1 MSTSPQVSA
10 PPAAPETAN
19 PLLEFDELPAYAE
32 VQPAHVKPAITQLI
46 AAARAALAKVA
57 DPATPANWDAVVDPL
72 NLATERLARAWG
84 MVGHLNA
91 VADTPALREAFN
103 ALLPDV
109 TEFWTELGLD
119 AGLYAQY
126 KRLSESPAFAHLSA
140 TRQRIIR
147 HALRDFRLSGA
158 ELQGDARQRYAQI
171 QDRSAELAQT
181 FSEHLLDATNAVKIE
196 AGADAVE
203 GIPADV
209 LQVAQ
214 EAAAAL
220 GKPGYMFTL
229 HQPSYVP
236 VLQYARNRALRQQL
250 YRAYVTRASE
260 LGDAAFDNSAAMV
273 ELLQLRDEEA
283 RLLGF
288 SSFAELSLEAK
299 MAESAEQVEHFL
311 LDLARR
317 ARPYAERDLA
327 DLRAF
332 AAEHLGLP
340 ELASWDIAFA
350 SERLRERRYDYSEQ
364 EVKPYFTEPQVL
376 AGLFDLVQTLFG
388 IRIAEAATQRGVW
401 HPEVKLWD
409 VNTPQGERIG
419 QFYTD
424 LHARESKRSGA
435 WMDDARARW
444 LRPSQSGLR
453 MQSLQTPI
461 ALLTC
466 NFAAG
471 VGGKPA
477 LLTHDDVQTLF
488 HEFGHGLHHLLTQV
502 DDLSASGISGVEWD
516 AVELPSQFMENFCW
530 EWDVLQKLTRHVDS
544 GEPLPR
550 ALFERML
557 AARNFQAGMQTLR
570 QIEFS
575 LFDLRLH
582 HQLRN
587 FSAQAVADM
596 ANTVRHETAVLF
608 PPDFYRFQ
616 HSFSHIFAGGYAAGY
631 YSYKWA
637 EVLSAD
643 AYAEFEESGVL
654 NPQTGARFRDEILAR
669 GSSRPALES
678 FRAFRGRDPQID
690 ALLRHQGM
698 AEAA

>member
-1 MSTSPQVSA
+1 MPTLEQASSQTAPQ
-10 PPAAPETAN
+10 PHGN
-19 PLLEFDELPAYAE
+19 PLLDFADLPAYAQ
-32 VQPAHVKPAITQLI
+32 VQPEHVKPAITQLI
-46 AAARAALAKVA
+46 GEARAALAKVT
-57 DPATPANWDAVVDPL
+57 DPATPATWDAVVDPL

-103 ALLPDV
+103 ALLPEV

-126 KRLSESPAFAHLSA
+126 KRLSESAEFTRLSA

-158 ELQGDARQRYAQI
+158 ELQGEARRRYAQI
-171 QDRSAELAQT
+171 QERSAELAQT
-181 FSEHLLDATNAVKIE
+181 FSEHLLDATNAAKLETSAAEV
-196 AGADAVE
+196 D

-214 EAAAAL
+214 EAAAEL
-220 GKPGYMFTL
+220 GKPGHVFTL

-236 VLQYARNRALRQQL
+236 VMQYAKSRVLRERI
-250 YRAYVTRASE
+250 YRAYVTRASD
-260 LGDAAFDNSAAMV
+260 LGDAALDNSAPMA

-288 SSFAELSLEAK
+288 SSFAELSLEPK
-299 MAESAEQVEHFL
+299 MADSPAQVEHFL
-311 LDLARR
+311 LDLAQR

-332 AAEHLGLP
+332 AAENLGLP
-340 ELASWDIAFA
+340 ELASWDISFA

-364 EVKPYFTEPQVL
+364 EVKQYFTEPQVL
-376 AGLFDLVQTLFG
+376 TGLFALVQTLFG
-388 IRIAEAATQRGVW
+388 VRIVEAQTQRGVW

-409 VNTPQGERIG
+409 VQTPQGQGIG

-424 LHARESKRSGA
+424 LHARAGKRSGA

-444 LRPSQSGLR
+444 LRPGQPGTR
-453 MQSLQTPI
+453 LQTPI

-502 DDLSASGISGVEWD
+502 DDISASGISGVEWD

-530 EWDVLQKLTRHVDS
+530 EWDVLQQLTRHVDT
-544 GEPLPR
+544 GAALPR
-550 ALFERML
+550 TLFERML

-582 HQLRN
+582 HSLRS
-587 FSAQAVADM
+587 FTPQTVADV
-596 ANTVRHETAVLF
+596 AAAVRQEVAVLF

-643 AYAEFEESGVL
+643 AYAQFEENGVL
-654 NPQTGARFRDEILAR
+654 DPQTGARFRDEILAR

-698 AEAA
+698 VETA

>member
-1 MSTSPQVSA
+1 MPTLEQASSQTAPQ
-10 PPAAPETAN
+10 PRGN
-19 PLLEFDELPAYAE
+19 PLLDFADLPAYAQ
-32 VQPAHVKPAITQLI
+32 VQPEHVKPAITQLI
-46 AAARAALAKVA
+46 GEARAALAKVT
-57 DPATPANWDAVVDPL
+57 DLVTPATWDAVVDPL
-72 NLATERLARAWG
+72 NLATERLSRAWG

-103 ALLPDV
+103 ALLPEV

-126 KRLSESPAFAHLSA
+126 KRLSESAEFTRLSA

-158 ELQGDARQRYAQI
+158 ELQGEARRRYAQI
-171 QDRSAELAQT
+171 QERSAELAQT
-181 FSEHLLDATNAVKIE
+181 FSEHLLDATNAAKLE
-196 AGADAVE
+196 ASAAEVD

-214 EAAAAL
+214 EAAAEL
-220 GKPGYMFTL
+220 GKPGYVFTL

-236 VLQYARNRALRQQL
+236 VMQYAKSRALRERI
-250 YRAYVTRASE
+250 YRAYVTRASD
-260 LGDAAFDNSAAMV
+260 LGDAALDNSAPMA

-288 SSFAELSLEAK
+288 SSFAELSLEPK
-299 MAESAEQVEHFL
+299 MADSPAQVEHFL
-311 LDLARR
+311 LDLAQR

-332 AAEHLGLP
+332 AAENLGLP
-340 ELASWDIAFA
+340 ELASWDISFA

-364 EVKPYFTEPQVL
+364 EVKQYFTEPQVL
-376 AGLFDLVQTLFG
+376 TGLFALVQTLFG
-388 IRIAEAATQRGVW
+388 VRIVEAQTQRGAW

-409 VNTPQGERIG
+409 VQTPQGQGIG

-424 LHARESKRSGA
+424 LHARAGKRSGA

-444 LRPSQSGLR
+444 LRPGQPGTR
-453 MQSLQTPI
+453 LQTPI

-502 DDLSASGISGVEWD
+502 DDISASGISGVEWD

-530 EWDVLQKLTRHVDS
+530 EWDVLQQLTRHVDT
-544 GEPLPR
+544 GAALPR

-582 HQLRN
+582 HSLRS
-587 FSAQAVADM
+587 FTPQTVADV
-596 ANTVRHETAVLF
+596 AAAVRQEVAVLF

-643 AYAEFEESGVL
+643 AYAQFEENGVL
-654 NPQTGARFRDEILAR
+654 DPQTGARFRDEILAR

-698 AEAA
+698 VETT

>member
-1 MSTSPQVSA
+1 MTALEKTSSPMMPQ
-10 PPAAPETAN
+10 THGN
-19 PLLEFDELPAYAE
+19 PLLACADLPAYDQVRPE
-32 VQPAHVKPAITQLI
+32 HVKPAITRLI
-46 AAARAALAKVA
+46 GEARAALTQVT
-57 DPATPANWDAVVDPL
+57 DPATPATWAAVVDPL
-72 NLATERLARAWG
+72 NLATERLSHAWG

-91 VADTPALREAFN
+91 VADTPELRTAFN
-103 ALLPDV
+103 AMLPEV

-119 AGLYAQY
+119 TGLHAQY
-126 KRLSESPAFAHLSA
+126 KRLSESVEFTHLST
-140 TRQRIIR
+140 TRQRIIS

-158 ELQGDARQRYAQI
+158 ELQGEARQRYAQI
-171 QDRSAELAQT
+171 QERSAELAQI
-181 FSEHLLDATNAVKIE
+181 FSEHLLDATNAATIDASTAE
-196 AGADAVE
+196 AD

-209 LQVAQ
+209 LQVAR
-214 EAAAAL
+214 EAAATL
-220 GKPGYMFTL
+220 GKSDYVFTL

-236 VLQYARNRALRQQL
+236 VMQYGKNRSLRERI
-250 YRAYVTRASE
+250 YRAYVTRASD
-260 LGDAAFDNSAAMV
+260 LGDATLDNSAPMA

-288 SSFAELSLEAK
+288 SSFAELSLAPK
-299 MAESAEQVEHFL
+299 MADSAAQVEHFL
-311 LDLARR
+311 LDLAQR
-317 ARPYAERDLA
+317 ARPHAERDLA

-332 AAEHLGLP
+332 ATENLGLP

-350 SERLRERRYDYSEQ
+350 SERLREHRYDYSEQ

-376 AGLFDLVQTLFG
+376 KGLFALVQTLFG
-388 IRIAEAATQRGVW
+388 VHIVEAPTPCGTW

-409 VNTPQGERIG
+409 VLTPQGQGIG

-424 LHARESKRSGA
+424 LHARAGKRSGA
-435 WMDDARARW
+435 WMDDARSRW
-444 LRPSQSGLR
+444 LRPGQAGAC
-453 MQSLQTPI
+453 LQTPI

-471 VGGKPA
+471 VGGQPA

-502 DDLSASGISGVEWD
+502 DELSASGISGVEWD

-530 EWDVLQKLTRHVDS
+530 EWEVLQRLTRHADTGAS
-544 GEPLPR
+544 LPR
-550 ALFERML
+550 TLFERML

-575 LFDLRLH
+575 LFDLQLH
-582 HQLRN
+582 HNLRS
-587 FSAQAVADM
+587 FTPQTVADVAVA
-596 ANTVRHETAVLF
+596 VRRKVAVLF

-643 AYAEFEESGVL
+643 AYAQFEENGVL
-654 NPQTGARFRDEILAR
+654 DPRTGARFRDEILAR

-698 AEAA
+698 VDAA